1 MGRVSVEE
9 DAKILEMGGSEA
21 DTTLNVVH
29 TINRTI
35 VEMANFIATIFTQ

>member
-9 DAKILEMGGSEA
+9 DEKILEMGGSES
-21 DTTLNVVH
+21 DTTLNVIN

-35 VEMANFIATIFTQ
+35 VEMANFIATIFTR

>member
-9 DAKILEMGGSEA
+9 DEKILEMSGSED

>member
-9 DAKILEMGGSEA
+9 DEKILEMGSSES
-21 DTTLNVVH
+21 DTTLNVIN

-35 VEMANFIATIFTQ
+35 VEMANFIATIFT